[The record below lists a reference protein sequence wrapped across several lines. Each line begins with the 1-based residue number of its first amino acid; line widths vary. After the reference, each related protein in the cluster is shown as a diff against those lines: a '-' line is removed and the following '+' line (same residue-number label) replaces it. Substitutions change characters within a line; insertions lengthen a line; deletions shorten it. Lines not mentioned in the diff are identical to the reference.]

1 MDIGFYIFFTD
12 FQNRDLKRMERTEK
26 GKTSK
31 QWSQV
36 LLKKNNQQTNQPL
49 LFVLQYCI
57 KNPTEVEDLLY

>member
-1 MDIGFYIFFTD
+1 
-12 FQNRDLKRMERTEK
+12 MERSEK

-36 LLKKNNQQTNQPL
+36 LLKKNNHQQTNQSL

-57 KNPTEVEDLLY
+57 KNPTEVEDLLYKELQR